1 MAQFRDFYFT
11 FMTDEEFNVIEGT
24 IEDFLDWTFDTDE
37 DEEPFL
43 FQESFSLPRHSESKL
58 SLCSRLD
65 ENVHKRRKIGVT

>member
-1 MAQFRDFYFT
+1 MAQFRNFIFGLYNGID
-11 FMTDEEFNVIEGT
+11 FNVIEGT
-24 IEDFLDWTFDTDE
+24 IEDFLNWTFDTDE

>member
-37 DEEPFL
+37 DDEPFTK
-43 FQESFSLPRHSESKL
+43 EEKL
-58 SLCSRLD
+58 ELLD
-65 ENVHKRRKIGVT
+65 DLIADIEAYKQKI